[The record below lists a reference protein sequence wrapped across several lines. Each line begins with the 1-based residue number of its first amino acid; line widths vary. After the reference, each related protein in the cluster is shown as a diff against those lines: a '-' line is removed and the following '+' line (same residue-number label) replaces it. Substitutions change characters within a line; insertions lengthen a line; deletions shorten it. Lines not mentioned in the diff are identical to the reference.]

1 MATEKLKFKIELFA
15 TYWNLKPICDISV
28 NDKTFWTGSIMGSEA
43 KPDVIEFEADLHEG
57 QDYKLIINRQGKDK
71 KQTILDGEKIIKD
84 QLLHIKTIEIDE
96 INIGALVYE
105 GIYSCLLYTF

>member
-43 KPDVIEFEADLHEG
+43 KPDVLS
-57 QDYKLIINRQGKDK
+57 LI
-71 KQTILDGEKIIKD
+71 
-84 QLLHIKTIEIDE
+84 HISEPTRP
-96 INIGALVYE
+96 Y
-105 GIYSCLLYTF
+105 